1 MNLVDLTTYKPFLC
15 YKSQFQK
22 FTINLSRKFALFV
35 IEKMKKLDSMIEH
48 VVFEKFIS
56 HPLLNNM
63 VPN

>member
-48 VVFEKFIS
+48 VVLEKFIS